1 MQWPTAAVLSE
12 YPSLVESKPLDKNI
26 PISIVDDD
34 ESVREAMAGLMKSY
48 GYIVE
53 TFDSG
58 PSFLNSDHRGRTN
71 CLIADVQMPG
81 MTGFELHSELVA
93 AGDPIPTILITA
105 HPDDRAR
112 ARALKAGVLCYL
124 AKPFSE
130 VDLLGCIRTAIEQ
143 RGAKR
148 EESP

>member
-1 MQWPTAAVLSE
+1 MATVLSE
-12 YPSLVESKPLDKNI
+12 YLGLGESEPLAKNI

-34 ESVREAMAGLMKSY
+34 ESVREAMAGLMKSH
-48 GYIVE
+48 GYLVE

-58 PSFLNSDHRGRTN
+58 ASFLSSDHRSRTD

-81 MTGFELHSELVA
+81 MTGFELHSQLVA

-112 ARALKAGVLCYL
+112 ARAMKAGVLGYL
-124 AKPFSE
+124 TKPFTE
-130 VDLLGCIRTAIEQ
+130 DDLLGCIRAAIER
-143 RGAKR
+143 RGGRR
-148 EESP
+148 EPT

>member
-1 MQWPTAAVLSE
+1 VQWPTATVLSE
-12 YPSLVESKPLDKNI
+12 YRRLDESETLAKNN

-34 ESVREAMAGLMKSY
+34 ESVREAMAGLMKSH
-48 GYIVE
+48 GYRVE

-58 PSFLNSDHRGRTN
+58 ASFLSSDHRSRTD

-81 MTGFELHSELVA
+81 MTGLELHSQLVA
-93 AGDPIPTILITA
+93 AGEPIPTILITA
-105 HPDDRAR
+105 HPDNRVR

-130 VDLLGCIRTAIEQ
+130 DDLIGCIRTAIEQ
-143 RGAKR
+143 RGADR
-148 EESP
+148 EPT

>member
-1 MQWPTAAVLSE
+1 MGAVLSK
-12 YPSLVESKPLDKNI
+12 YQIQIESEPLAMNN

-34 ESVREAMAGLMKSY
+34 ESVREAMAGLMKSH
-48 GYIVE
+48 GYPVE

-58 PSFLNSDHRGRTN
+58 ASFLSSDHRNRTN

-81 MTGFELHSELVA
+81 MTGFELHSQLVA

-112 ARALKAGVLCYL
+112 ARAMKAGVLCYL

-130 VDLLGCIRTAIEQ
+130 DDLLGCIRTAIER
-143 RGAKR
+143 RGLGK
-148 EESP
+148 EPT